1 MSILLETLN
10 ISNYLVEVGG
20 EIRCRGR
27 NRNGDEW
34 TVGIDT
40 PEFEN
45 LAKRKIKI
53 VLNVSN
59 SAVATSGDYRNYFE
73 KNNKIYS
80 HIIDPNT
87 GYPAQ
92 SGIASATVIAPY
104 CTEAD
109 AWATALL
116 VLGKDGIKMIEE
128 LKDFEAIMF
137 IRKGELFQQIMTS
150 GVKDMVVIP

>member
-1 MSILLETLN
+1 M
-10 ISNYLVEVGG
+10 
-20 EIRCRGR
+20 
-27 NRNGDEW
+27 
-34 TVGIDT
+34 
-40 PEFEN
+40 
-45 LAKRKIKI
+45 
-53 VLNVSN
+53 
-59 SAVATSGDYRNYFE
+59 AVATSGDYRNYFE

-80 HIIDPNT
+80 HIIDPVT
-87 GYPAQ
+87 GYPAK